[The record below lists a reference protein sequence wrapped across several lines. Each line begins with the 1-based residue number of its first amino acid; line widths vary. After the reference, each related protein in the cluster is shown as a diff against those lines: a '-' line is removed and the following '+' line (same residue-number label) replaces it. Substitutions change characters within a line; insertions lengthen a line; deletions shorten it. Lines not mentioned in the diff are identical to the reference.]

1 MAVAID
7 KTGVAHFAPT
17 KAEAAAKALE
27 ANQK

>member
-7 KTGVAHFAPT
+7 KTGVAHFGVT